1 MVSASRVLVLCCC
14 ALLGWSIFVYDL
26 SIVEQHKGSATHVN
40 LEDGRRT
47 LGPKSERQHGS

>member
-1 MVSASRVLVLCCC
+1 MSASRVLVLCCC
-14 ALLGWSIFVYDL
+14 ALLGWSIFVCDL